1 MRGKDRDQ
9 LWSIR
14 IVMCIVQIFRVR
26 SKSDFWT
33 SGDQVGE
40 GGFVPPIVC
49 ELEKS
54 LLRIDG
60 HEHPT
65 AIKVEEV
72 DNKVILSLYPY
83 TKTNG
88 EPDGECAFQL
98 VMDGKGAEALGTWLS
113 GRGRDGGGR
122 GSMLSMGRT
131 ND

>member
-1 MRGKDRDQ
+1 M
-9 LWSIR
+9 
-14 IVMCIVQIFRVR
+14 
-26 SKSDFWT
+26 
-33 SGDQVGE
+33 
-40 GGFVPPIVC
+40 PPIVC